1 MLKSAVS
8 LIAILI
14 GSSSL
19 AKVCDYR
26 PSELVGGS
34 GAASVGTAATGVA
47 TVGVAAK
54 AAGFYTLTNAI
65 TGATMLGSTAGGVS
79 AAGTVGIMGGT
90 AGAIGTV
97 GAVLMAPVTIIAG
110 AVAGTGIAI
119 YEGSCYFTDE
129 RVTDY
134 DQVLTIVKG
143 IAASSDPKYFRF
155 HEGEDSDIKNE
166 ITSPIK
172 IWKIIS
178 KIKADNLAGVN
189 LLRSVTEDFISFYR
203 PDGFEKYD
211 LESLYIKN
219 GILMNRDWGKNTELA
234 IIRRTAGNY
243 SMSNIARKQ
252 YFKDTYISIN
262 TGNEWKTYDV
272 ENLYIVNGVM
282 MHRDWGKNTTIGNIG
297 FYTVDNEAV
306 VSSD

>member
-14 GSSSL
+14 GTSSL

-47 TVGVAAK
+47 TAGVAAK

-134 DQVLTIVKG
+134 DQVLTIIKG

-155 HEGEDSDIKNE
+155 YEGEDANVENE
-166 ITSPIK
+166 IRNPIQV
-172 IWKIIS
+172 WKILNEIFDDIELNNEFVWIYAKNY
-178 KIKADNLAGVN
+178 KI
-189 LLRSVTEDFISFYR
+189 ED
-203 PDGFEKYD
+203 
-211 LESLYIKN
+211 LYIKN
-219 GILMNRDWGKNTELA
+219 GILINSDWGKNTEVA
-234 IIRRTAGNY
+234 IIRRIDGAY
-243 SMSNIARKQ
+243 SMADISLKKNLKG
-252 YFKDTYISIN
+252 TYIYVH
-262 TGNEWKTYDV
+262 TGDGFETYDV

-282 MHRDWGKNTTIGNIG
+282 MHRDWGKNTTVGNIG